1 MTIDKLGE
9 RGHFFQVLQ
18 WGNIKPRASQGSS
31 CLIKDSPYL
40 VGDSEISPLVVGRIS
55 N

>member
-9 RGHFFQVLQ
+9 LGHFFKVSQ
-18 WGNIKPRASQGSS
+18 WGNIKPKVSQGSS
-31 CLIKDSPYL
+31 CLIKDSYL
-40 VGDSEISPLVVGRIS
+40 VGDSRDFTLSGRE